1 MKNLIWAIL
10 IIFCINK
17 ISAQQS
23 LYKSPSPD
31 SARLLLYNS
40 LNPRAVK
47 NKNKDIICVATEW
60 STQFP
65 LVAERIDSSGNLLW
79 NNVYIAP
86 PLNDLDENGDAVI
99 LPRPDGGAYF
109 IFEYWEFKSV
119 LDTPEFIMYFA
130 SYPHIQYIDAEGNP
144 QWGSVGIRLSD
155 INVDF
160 QGGADIMNAYY
171 APDRDIIIYWNW
183 YNDHHTAGVKNEF
196 GTYVQKIAPTNGELK
211 FGESGRK
218 LFDFRASPLIQGQ
231 NGNVYIFQDRYAFQN
246 GGDSVACFNNSVE
259 KLWQLPLL
267 TGINSMDYLIGTNEF
282 GEFLIIYGTNNDIRA
297 SLYDENGSPIWIGK
311 ILSSSVKRILGGKL
325 YNWIINSW
333 VFKMGQ
339 IGSSVYCVNR
349 EGKMPWGES
358 GASIAD
364 RILAAVPIDEESVLV
379 AFEKKNESGK
389 FAYDLYLQKLN
400 KNGEAVWQSEG
411 IKVFEYVSTNCIIL
425 PDNNGGAYLIFD
437 AVAQYEPAYKPRGTY
452 FQKVDK
458 DGNLGIVTSI
468 KNEEGNIPAEFKLLQ
483 NYPNPFNPETNIN
496 YSIPEETNVTIKL
509 YDVIGREV
517 KVLVNER
524 KQPGKYTIKFKGGEI
539 CSGVYFYRLTTSSGY
554 TAVKKLVILK

>member
-1 MKNLIWAIL
+1 
-10 IIFCINK
+10 
-17 ISAQQS
+17 
-23 LYKSPSPD
+23 
-31 SARLLLYNS
+31 
-40 LNPRAVK
+40 
-47 NKNKDIICVATEW
+47 
-60 STQFP
+60 
-65 LVAERIDSSGNLLW
+65 
-79 NNVYIAP
+79 
-86 PLNDLDENGDAVI
+86 
-99 LPRPDGGAYF
+99 
-109 IFEYWEFKSV
+109 
-119 LDTPEFIMYFA
+119 
-130 SYPHIQYIDAEGNP
+130 
-144 QWGSVGIRLSD
+144 
-155 INVDF
+155 
-160 QGGADIMNAYY
+160 
-171 APDRDIIIYWNW
+171 
-183 YNDHHTAGVKNEF
+183 
-196 GTYVQKIAPTNGELK
+196 
-211 FGESGRK
+211 
-218 LFDFRASPLIQGQ
+218 
-231 NGNVYIFQDRYAFQN
+231 
-246 GGDSVACFNNSVE
+246 
-259 KLWQLPLL
+259 
-267 TGINSMDYLIGTNEF
+267 
-282 GEFLIIYGTNNDIRA
+282 
-297 SLYDENGSPIWIGK
+297 
-311 ILSSSVKRILGGKL
+311 
-325 YNWIINSW
+325 
-333 VFKMGQ
+333 
-339 IGSSVYCVNR
+339 
-349 EGKMPWGES
+349 MPWGES

>member
-297 SLYDENGSPIWIGK
+297 RLYDEQGSPIWIDK
-311 ILSSSVKRILGGKL
+311 ILSSSVKNVFPGIL
-325 YNWIINSW
+325 YNWIMNSW
-333 VFKMGQ
+333 VFKMVQ
-339 IGSSVYCVNR
+339 IGSSVYRVNR
-349 EGKMPWGES
+349 EGEMSWGES

-379 AFEKKNESGK
+379 AFEKKNESGN
-389 FAYDLYLQKLN
+389 FTYDLYLQKLN

-411 IKVFEYVSTNCIIL
+411 IKVFEYVSSNCIIL
-425 PDNNGGAYLIFD
+425 PDRNGGAYLIFD
-437 AVAQYEPAYKPRGTY
+437 AVAKYEPQYRPRGTY
-452 FQKVDK
+452 LQKVDK
-458 DGNLGIVTSI
+458 DGNLGIITHV
-468 KNEEGNIPAEFKLLQ
+468 KNKETNIPNKFNLLQ
-483 NYPNPFNPETNIN
+483 NYPNPFNPETTIQYEIN
-496 YSIPEETNVTIKL
+496 EPCNVKL
-509 YDVIGREV
+509 DIYDMLGNHIAALLDEYKNTGSY
-517 KVLVNER
+517 KKKFNGVNLS
-524 KQPGKYTIKFKGGEI
+524 
-539 CSGVYFYRLTTSSGY
+539 SGLYFYQLRAGNFIST
-554 TAVKKLVILK
+554 KKMLLIR